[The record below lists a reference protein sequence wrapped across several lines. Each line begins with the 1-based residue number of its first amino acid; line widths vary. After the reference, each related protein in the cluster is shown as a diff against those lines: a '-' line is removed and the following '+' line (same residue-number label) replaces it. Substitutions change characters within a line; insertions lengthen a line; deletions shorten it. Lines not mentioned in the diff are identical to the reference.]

1 MARSWLC
8 SARLLSWTWPSR
20 KVPRWRLFS
29 GGHSPPSDVSLY
41 FSLSSLNPST
51 SYLPGMVPHV
61 LIHFHP
67 FPWDKFSNFLF
78 CNWWEENF
86 LLLLKLNVLLFL
98 HLVQQSYFWEFF
110 LFLATSGWKI
120 LHKAQKVYWPYLLS
134 LAQSPLVFGWVIGVG
149 GVRRGVTLDPLR
161 LFRSHGGWHGPH
173 FCLCYALDRRAH
185 HCYKQVRKCGW
196 NIRIWT
202 V

>member
-20 KVPRWRLFS
+20 KAPRWRLFS

-41 FSLSSLNPST
+41 FSLSSSNPST
-51 SYLPGMVPHV
+51 SYLPGMVPYV

-67 FPWDKFSNFLF
+67 FPWNRFFFFATDGRKIFFFCSTLTYFCVFASSN
-78 CNWWEENF
+78 
-86 LLLLKLNVLLFL
+86 KVVLE
-98 HLVQQSYFWEFF
+98 VF
-110 LFLATSGWKI
+110 LFLATSVWKI
-120 LHKAQKVYWPYLLS
+120 LHKAPKVYWPYLLS

-173 FCLCYALDRRAH
+173 ICLCHALDRRAH

-196 NIRIWT
+196 IMRI
-202 V
+202 